1 MQTTNK
7 MKVWDSATRIY
18 HWAQALLV
26 LLLWWSAEN
35 EWFGLHQM
43 AAYVLASLL
52 GARLVWAFVGSDT
65 SRLSHFFHGPSTTL
79 RLVRQ
84 GAPSVGHNPVSA
96 YMIVLLWLLL
106 VLQFS
111 SGLMSSDDLSFEGP
125 WYSLVPEWLQ
135 SLAGGW
141 HHQGFDLLL
150 ICIGVHVLAAVVHEV
165 KGQRVIASMVTGQ
178 KRHEPPVELK
188 FVAAWRY
195 WALVALFAAVFG
207 YWQGAAV
214 WAALQ
219 ADLALL

>member
-18 HWAQALLV
+18 HWVQALLV

-65 SRLSHFFHGPSTTL
+65 SRLSHFFHGPSTAI

-106 VLQFS
+106 
-111 SGLMSSDDLSFEGP
+111 
-125 WYSLVPEWLQ
+125 
-135 SLAGGW
+135 
-141 HHQGFDLLL
+141 LLL
-150 ICIGVHVLAAVVHEV
+150 
-165 KGQRVIASMVTGQ
+165 
-178 KRHEPPVELK
+178 
-188 FVAAWRY
+188 
-195 WALVALFAAVFG
+195 
-207 YWQGAAV
+207 
-214 WAALQ
+214 
-219 ADLALL
+219 LLLWWW